1 MRRERCE
8 RRGVGVEHDGRR
20 QKNEIR
26 EPRFVA
32 ARSATLLLLALLAM
46 LFADKRALETNLK
59 VGLLQIREKELN
71 FYTQNCLAVCT
82 QAALL
87 AGFAYSG
94 LTQVSIPEEANFWVR
109 LLYIS
114 VTVMAMCFEIIAVL
128 NTTLLAIVGPGL
140 ALRGPDGS
148 MHPAVDGMM
157 AEYKHALS
165 CFKLGLV
172 CFHFSAGLFGWI
184 MFGCAPPPAAPAA
197 PPAAAR
203 APRRTDPPTHHH
215 AGGVALCASL
225 VVLVSLYFLL
235 RYAMRVYQRFRLPTD
250 EVVTGRFEGSEVLA
264 ASKGDDLNEQQCLSG
279 MISQQ
284 SSRSAGAGPSSAG
297 GSSSRDGSQRGT
309 PTPTSSSSFP
319 TGKRALGHALGI
331 AGGGAAQ

>member
-1 MRRERCE
+1 MC
-8 RRGVGVEHDGRR
+8 GG
-20 QKNEIR
+20 
-26 EPRFVA
+26 A
-32 ARSATLLLLALLAM
+32 AALLLLVLLAM

-109 LLYIS
+109 LLYLS

>member
-1 MRRERCE
+1 M
-8 RRGVGVEHDGRR
+8 
-20 QKNEIR
+20 
-26 EPRFVA
+26 A

-172 CFHFSAGLFGWI
+172 CFHLSAGLFGWI

>member
-1 MRRERCE
+1 MCAASAASAGRAT
-8 RRGVGVEHDGRR
+8 GVK
-20 QKNEIR
+20 KNEIR
-26 EPRFVA
+26 ERFCGG
-32 ARSATLLLLALLAM
+32 RSAPPPAALLAM

-109 LLYIS
+109 LLYLS

-172 CFHFSAGLFGWI
+172 CFHVSAGLFGWI
-184 MFGCAPPPAAPAA
+184 CRLCAAARRTCRSRPPP
-197 PPAAAR
+197 R
-203 APRRTDPPTHHH
+203 APRRTDPPPHHH
-215 AGGVALCASL
+215 AGGVALCTSL

-309 PTPTSSSSFP
+309 PTPTSSSSVP

>member
-1 MRRERCE
+1 MAARKPPLLAA
-8 RRGVGVEHDGRR
+8 VLSRR
-20 QKNEIR
+20 Q
-26 EPRFVA
+26 FLA
-32 ARSATLLLLALLAM
+32 AALLAM

-109 LLYIS
+109 LLYLS

-172 CFHFSAGLFGWI
+172 CFHLSAGLFGWI

-197 PPAAAR
+197 APPAAAAR
-203 APRRTDPPTHHH
+203 AAPHRPATPPP
-215 AGGVALCASL
+215 AGGVALCLSL

-331 AGGGAAQ
+331 AGGGAAR

>member
-1 MRRERCE
+1 M
-8 RRGVGVEHDGRR
+8 
-20 QKNEIR
+20 
-26 EPRFVA
+26 A

-109 LLYIS
+109 LLYLS

>member
-1 MRRERCE
+1 M
-8 RRGVGVEHDGRR
+8 
-20 QKNEIR
+20 
-26 EPRFVA
+26 A

-172 CFHFSAGLFGWI
+172 CFHLSAGLFGWI

-215 AGGVALCASL
+215 AGGVALCTSL

-235 RYAMRVYQRFRLPTD
+235 RYAMRVYQRFRLPAD

-331 AGGGAAQ
+331 AGGGAAR

>member
-1 MRRERCE
+1 M
-8 RRGVGVEHDGRR
+8 
-20 QKNEIR
+20 
-26 EPRFVA
+26 A

>member
-1 MRRERCE
+1 M
-8 RRGVGVEHDGRR
+8 
-20 QKNEIR
+20 
-26 EPRFVA
+26 A

-172 CFHFSAGLFGWI
+172 CFHLSAGLFGWI

-203 APRRTDPPTHHH
+203 ARRTDPPTHHH

-250 EVVTGRFEGSEVLA
+250 EVVTGRFVGSEVLA